1 VSLHG
6 FMIGDRPNQCLKIGT
21 WGAVI
26 TAICCFTPVLILG
39 LGIIGLGMLTPYL
52 DYVLMPAF
60 GLFLVLAVFGLWQK
74 RRLK

>member
-1 VSLHG
+1 MSN
-6 FMIGDRPNQCLKIGT
+6 DRSRKCLKVGA

-26 TAICCFTPVLILG
+26 TAICCLTPVLVLG
-39 LGIIGLGMLTPYL
+39 LGIMGLGMLIPYL

-74 RRLK
+74 RRVN